1 MCVLWKKNQ
10 ENEKKYTKYSKRDG
24 KYTKFKIL
32 ASSIVARLHKKFESK
47 NPIFFLPRALAE
59 ALGKE
64 KYFAES
70 LTAGSR
76 QR

>member
-1 MCVLWKKNQ
+1 VETIKKI
-10 ENEKKYTKYSKRDG
+10 KKYTKCSKRDG

-32 ASSIVARLHKKFESK
+32 ASSTVSRLHKKIGSK
-47 NPIFFLPRALAE
+47 NPKKKLLPRALAE

-76 QR
+76 

>member
-1 MCVLWKKNQ
+1 M
-10 ENEKKYTKYSKRDG
+10 
-24 KYTKFKIL
+24 
-32 ASSIVARLHKKFESK
+32 LHKKFGTK
-47 NPIFFLPRALAE
+47 NPKKSLPRALAE

>member
-1 MCVLWKKNQ
+1 MCVLRKKSRKS
-10 ENEKKYTKYSKRDG
+10 KKYIKYSKRDG
-24 KYTKFKIL
+24 KYTKFQIL
-32 ASSIVARLHKKFESK
+32 AASTVARLHKKFGQK
-47 NPIFFLPRALAE
+47 NPKKNPR
-59 ALGKE
+59 

>member
-1 MCVLWKKNQ
+1 VEKIKKI
-10 ENEKKYTKYSKRDG
+10 KKYTKYSKKDG
-24 KYTKFKIL
+24 KYTKFQIL
-32 ASSIVARLHKKFESK
+32 ASSTVARLHKKIRSK
-47 NPIFFLPRALAE
+47 NSKKNILSRAFAE

-64 KYFAES
+64 KYFADN

>member
-1 MCVLWKKNQ
+1 VEKIKKI
-10 ENEKKYTKYSKRDG
+10 KKYTKYSKRDG
-24 KYTKFKIL
+24 KYTKFQIL
-32 ASSIVARLHKKFESK
+32 ASSTIARLHKKIGSK
-47 NPIFFLPRALAE
+47 NSKKKLFCREPQR

-64 KYFAES
+64 KYFAER